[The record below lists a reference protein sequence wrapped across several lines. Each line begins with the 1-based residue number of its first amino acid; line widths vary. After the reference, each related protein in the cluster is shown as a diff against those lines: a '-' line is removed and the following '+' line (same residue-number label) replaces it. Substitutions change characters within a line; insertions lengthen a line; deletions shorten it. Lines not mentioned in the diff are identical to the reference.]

1 MDNRKHLDQCDFCEG
16 AILPD
21 EASTC
26 HNPAC
31 PGKLTKE
38 ELALLKN
45 ARLCLHVSAVFHRPE
60 YRSLREKGLID
71 LEDQGRVWWKPSYY
85 VVRTQA
91 GKDLLARLKK

>member
-1 MDNRKHLDQCDFCEG
+1 MDNRKHPDQCDFCEG
-16 AILPD
+16 AILPWD
-21 EASTC
+21 AGTC

-38 ELALLKN
+38 ELALLKD

-71 LEDQGRVWWKPSYY
+71 LEDQGRVWYKPSYY
-85 VVRTQA
+85 VVRTEV
-91 GKDLLARLKK
+91 GNRLLSYLRR